1 MFERVHLVLEN
12 LDPNGPVND
21 NVVRIIHIIE
31 NNNMNHMKFFLE
43 VFLYIVYSTITGWYN
58 YTLWSLEKPVHTLE
72 NLYYVYKDIE
82 PRTDEQ
88 KNIKYA
94 IYKRL
99 LITLLFD
106 IIRFVAMFYIYYSLQ
121 IRLMWKNI

>member
-31 NNNMNHMKFFLE
+31 NNNMNNMKFFLE
-43 VFLYIVYSTITGWYN
+43 VMLYMVYSTITGWYN
-58 YTLWSLEKPVHTLE
+58 YTLCSLEKPVNTLT

-82 PRTDEQ
+82 PRTDEE

-106 IIRFVAMFYIYYSLQ
+106 IIRFVVMFFIYYSLQ